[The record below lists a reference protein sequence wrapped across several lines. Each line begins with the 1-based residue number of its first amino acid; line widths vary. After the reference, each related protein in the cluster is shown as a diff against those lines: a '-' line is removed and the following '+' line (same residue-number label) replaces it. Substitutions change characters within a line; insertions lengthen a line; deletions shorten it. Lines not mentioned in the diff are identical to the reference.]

1 MVDNVDVRPSDS
13 VDAVSV
19 ATDDIG
25 GVHYPIYKTAF
36 GADGSVTQV
45 NQANPLPIDCAPLAM
60 GEIYTDGVYK
70 YFGEAQPGS
79 DITAAV
85 WRVSRLTI
93 TGKRIEWADG
103 DSNFDNTFDDL
114 ATVEL
119 FTYS

>member
-1 MVDNVDVRPSDS
+1 MTDNIVVGPSRAPN
-13 VDAVSV
+13 AVAV

-45 NQANPLPIDCAPLAM
+45 NQANPLPIDCATLAM

-103 DSNFDNTFDDL
+103 DSDFDNTFDDL
-114 ATVEL
+114 ATVEA
-119 FTYS
+119 FNYS